1 MLPSRRL
8 RIPVAAVRRA
18 CYGGARRAVVPG
30 FFREGAVH
38 ATRRRAARRRALAG
52 CLSTEDYD
60 REHDAPNGGLIQQL
74 REKNQLESTLSN
86 LSGCNCTVDLQPRL
100 ARVTVLPG
108 PKGLPDADLLRRM
121 MDRVTEM
128 TGTPPAQ
135 QLFVAPGGRILA
147 SGGVPTP

>member
-1 MLPSRRL
+1 MRL
-8 RIPVAAVRRA
+8 AAVLL
-18 CYGGARRAVVPG
+18 AVAP
-30 FFREGAVH
+30 
-38 ATRRRAARRRALAG
+38 LAG

-60 REHDAPNGGLIQQL
+60 REHDAPDGGLIQQL
-74 REKNQLESTLSN
+74 REKNQLETTLSN
-86 LSGCNCTVDLQPRL
+86 LAGCNCTVDLQPRL

-135 QLFVAPGGRILA
+135 QLFVAPGGRILV